1 MIKVSEKMTKRE
13 QIEVEMI
20 KRLITSYFDVVKKN
34 ICDTVPKTII
44 SFLVNGVL
52 YNKFSHFNDFFEIV

>member
-44 SFLVNGVL
+44 SFLVNGVI
-52 YNKFSHFNDFFEIV
+52 KEEISIC